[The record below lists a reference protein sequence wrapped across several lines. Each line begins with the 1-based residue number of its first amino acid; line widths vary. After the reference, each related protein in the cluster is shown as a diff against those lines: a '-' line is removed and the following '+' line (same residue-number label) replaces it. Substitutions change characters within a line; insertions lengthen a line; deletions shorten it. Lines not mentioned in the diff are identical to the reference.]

1 MIDYDVIIPTHNH
14 AKFIEASLGSVLNQT
29 IKPET
34 IIVVNDNS
42 TDHTDTLLKKIISI
56 NKKFNFKLVNNKIR
70 LGPGACRNLGI
81 AMSSA
86 KYIAFLDSDDIWHAN
101 KIEEQLKKF
110 IDPNFN
116 NLGVVYSSHIFI
128 KDNKKY
134 FNLTS
139 YQKAQ
144 LRGYIFYNLFSGNK
158 ISGSCSSILCKSE
171 IFNTCGK
178 FDDNFYYVEDW
189 EFLIRVAE
197 KYNFDFV
204 DEYLLEIRIH
214 ELNRSKISNQIV
226 GQQFKKK
233 IEELLDAKNTPNEIK
248 KVLINELKI
257 TKFKWYY
264 NKLREFELF
273 RSIIKNLSK
282 LILYVSNDVI
292 HYKIKLLCRKIIII
306 IIKRN

>member
-14 AKFIEASLGSVLNQT
+14 DKFIEASLRSVLNQS
-29 IKPET
+29 IKPKT

-42 TDHTDTLLKKIISI
+42 TDHTETLIKKIISN
-56 NKKFNFKLVNNKIR
+56 NKKVNFKIVNNKIQ

-81 AMSSA
+81 DISSA

-101 KIEEQLKKF
+101 KIEKQLKKF
-110 IDPNFN
+110 TDPNFN
-116 NLGVVYSSHIFI
+116 NLGIVYCNHIFI

-144 LRGYIFYNLFSGNK
+144 LRGYIYYNLFSGNK

-178 FDDNFYYVEDW
+178 FNDNYFYVEDW
-189 EFLIRVAE
+189 EFFIRVAE

-204 DEYLLEIRIH
+204 DEYLLEIRVH
-214 ELNRSKISNQIV
+214 ELNRSKISNKIIAK
-226 GQQFKKK
+226 QFKEKV
-233 IEELLDAKNTPNEIK
+233 EELLNAKDTPNEIK
-248 KVLINELKI
+248 EILNNELKI
-257 TKFKWYY
+257 TKFKRYY
-264 NKLREFELF
+264 NKLREFKLF

-306 IIKRN
+306 IFKNN